1 VADVWRLLRAHN
13 LLIAALGVLAGG
25 WIALGAVAA
34 PTLLVYAA
42 LSALGLGAA
51 GNTANDLQDATADR
65 VNRPDGERPIAAG
78 RVTRDTGC
86 LLVWLG
92 GGLGLG
98 AAALVSGC
106 QLLVALAALA
116 VMFGYSPWLKRHGLP
131 GNLAVAVLAGLP
143 PFYGALAVGRPA
155 AGVVPWALAGWIH
168 FGREL
173 VKDLQDEAGDRSAG
187 RLTLPIRRGRAAT
200 VRVAWWACIAFVPL
214 SVLLPIAAGYGGMYF
229 AVAVPA
235 QAAVWLAAQRLRR
248 DRLAAA
254 SRWLKVAMVI
264 GLVALVLGRVV

>member
-1 VADVWRLLRAHN
+1 MIDLWRLVRAHN
-13 LLIAALGVLAGG
+13 LLIAAAGVVAGG
-25 WIALGAVAA
+25 WIALGAVAV
-34 PTLLVYAA
+34 PTLLAYAA
-42 LSALGLGAA
+42 LSAVGLGAA

-65 VNRPDGERPIAAG
+65 VNRPAGERPIAAG
-78 RVTRDTGC
+78 RVTRDTGY

-92 GGLGLG
+92 AWLGLG
-98 AAALVSGC
+98 AAAFVSGR

-116 VMFGYSPWLKRHGLP
+116 MMLGYSPWLKRHGLP

-168 FGREL
+168 LGREL
-173 VKDLQDEAGDRSAG
+173 VKDLEDEAGDRAAG
-187 RLTLPIRRGRAAT
+187 RLTLPIRRGRATA
-200 VRVAWWACIAFVPL
+200 VRVAWCACIGFVPL
-214 SVLLPIAAGYGGMYF
+214 SVLLPIAARYGGMYF
-229 AVAVPA
+229 AVVLPA
-235 QAAVWLAAQRLRR
+235 QAAILLAAQRLRR

-254 SRWLKVAMVI
+254 SGWLKVAMVI